1 VSFWRGFELLC
12 GTACI
17 LLGLFNTEFTP
28 IGWTTKLVW
37 GTGKDAR
44 IPRWIAA
51 PFYIAVGLF
60 ALYLGFTG
68 K

>member
-1 VSFWRGFELLC
+1 MLGGLLQK
-12 GTACI
+12 
-17 LLGLFNTEFTP
+17 EFTP
-28 IGWTTKLVW
+28 IGLTTWLIW

-51 PFYIAVGLF
+51 TFYVLLGLTM
-60 ALYLGFTG
+60 LYFGLTG

>member
-1 VSFWRGFELLC
+1 VEIIVGGGAVLGGLLQK
-12 GTACI
+12 
-17 LLGLFNTEFTP
+17 EFTP
-28 IGWTTKLVW
+28 IGLTTWLIW

-51 PFYIAVGLF
+51 TFYVLLGLTM
-60 ALYLGFTG
+60 LYFGLTG